1 MPITYK
7 VDILAKLKEKGYTT
21 YRLRNDKIF
30 AERTIQ
36 AFRNGKMVSWESF
49 MKLCQLLNCQ
59 PGDLIE
65 YDEGTVHPAPDGAE
79 REENTQ

>member
-7 VDILAKLKEKGYTT
+7 VDVLAKLKEKGYTT

-49 MKLCQLLNCQ
+49 MKLCQLLKCQ
-59 PGDLIE
+59 PGDIIE
-65 YDEGTVHPAPDGAE
+65 YIEPAPDGAE
-79 REENTQ
+79 QEENGNADT